1 MAEDGA
7 TTRTLHLCDYVNLS
21 LDDVIGLFARPDME
35 ELLAS
40 SLRKAMG
47 SAGERMSLRASGAE
61 QLSDATARLFVDWRT
76 TDRDGTPYAG
86 SATISLLVVQ
96 TGADPI
102 TELLVALPV
111 DQEVAPWV
119 AAATRRFL
127 DEVITRLAV
136 VTA

>member
-1 MAEDGA
+1 MAEDRA
-7 TTRTLHLCDYVNLS
+7 TERTLHLCGYVNLP
-21 LDDVIGLFARPDME
+21 LADVFDAFDRPGMQ
-35 ELLAS
+35 ELLGA

-61 QLSDATARLFVDWRT
+61 HLSDTTARLSVDWRT
-76 TDRDGTPYAG
+76 TDRQGAVYEG

-96 TGADPI
+96 SGSDPI

-111 DQEVAPWV
+111 DEAAAAWV

-127 DEVITRLAV
+127 DDVTEQLSV
-136 VTA
+136 VSA

>member
-1 MAEDGA
+1 MAEDSA
-7 TTRTLHLCDYVNLS
+7 TTRTLHLCGYVNLS
-21 LDDVIGLFARPDME
+21 LEDVLGLFARPDME

-76 TDRDGTPYAG
+76 TDRDGRAYEG

-96 TGADPI
+96 TGVDPI

-111 DQEVAPWV
+111 DEEVAPWV

-136 VTA
+136 VAA